1 MDRVNLTSLSLALLF
16 LCIALLVHTSC
27 STEIGESGDEMR
39 ARVKKAAPAA
49 DNADGGKDEGK
60 KATIS
65 DNPYDRP
72 NNFKLDM
79 YRLLAI
85 ALFVGFAI
93 VMYFVVWRFCSG
105 PPA

>member
-1 MDRVNLTSLSLALLF
+1 MDRVSVTSLSLALLF
-16 LCIALLVHTSC
+16 LCFALLVHSTC
-27 STEIGESGDEMR
+27 STSLDDSEHELRE
-39 ARVKKAAPAA
+39 RVRKAATDDEAKPARA
-49 DNADGGKDEGK
+49 DTKQ
-60 KATIS
+60 IS
-65 DNPYDRP
+65 ENPYNRP

-85 ALFVGFAI
+85 ALFIGFAV

>member
-1 MDRVNLTSLSLALLF
+1 MDRVNLTSLSLALIF
-16 LCIALLVHTSC
+16 LCIALLVHTS
-27 STEIGESGDEMR
+27 SSSSIDESLAIRERSKRAEAETATAGGEETKLPPR
-39 ARVKKAAPAA
+39 K
-49 DNADGGKDEGK
+49 
-60 KATIS
+60 IS
-65 DNPYDRP
+65 DDPYDRP
-72 NNFKLDM
+72 DNFALDM

>member
-1 MDRVNLTSLSLALLF
+1 MDRVNVTSLSMALLF
-16 LCIALLVHTSC
+16 LCIALLVHSSC
-27 STEIGESGDEMR
+27 STSIDGEIDAEVRE
-39 ARVKKAAPAA
+39 RVRKAAPADEAEA
-49 DNADGGKDEGK
+49 DKQEAK
-60 KATIS
+60 TIS

-72 NNFKLDM
+72 DNFKLDM

-85 ALFVGFAI
+85 ALFIGFAI

>member
-1 MDRVNLTSLSLALLF
+1 MALLF
-16 LCIALLVHTSC
+16 LCIALLVHTS
-27 STEIGESGDEMR
+27 SSSPLDEVNAFR
-39 ARVKKAAPAA
+39 ERVKRAEPEGAASADADKADAATKTAP
-49 DNADGGKDEGK
+49 KV
-60 KATIS
+60 IS

>member
-16 LCIALLVHTSC
+16 LCIALLVHTS
-27 STEIGESGDEMR
+27 SSSSIDANEGLRERMKRAEPEAESKDAAEITP
-39 ARVKKAAPAA
+39 KF
-49 DNADGGKDEGK
+49 
-60 KATIS
+60 IH

-72 NNFKLDM
+72 DNFQLDM

>member
-1 MDRVNLTSLSLALLF
+1 MDRVNVTSLSLALLF

-27 STEIGESGDEMR
+27 SASLDGEQGAVRE
-39 ARVKKAAPAA
+39 RVRKAAAA
-49 DNADGGKDEGK
+49 DEASEEKQEVK
-60 KATIS
+60 QIS

-72 NNFKLDM
+72 DNFKLDM

-85 ALFVGFAI
+85 ALFIGFSI